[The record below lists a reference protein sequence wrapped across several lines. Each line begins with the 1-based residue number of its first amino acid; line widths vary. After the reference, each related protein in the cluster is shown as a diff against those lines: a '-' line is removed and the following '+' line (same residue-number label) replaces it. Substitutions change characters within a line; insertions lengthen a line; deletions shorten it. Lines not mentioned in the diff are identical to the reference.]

1 MPIKDPTYQLDDVD
15 ILNRETAYNGFF
27 KMEKLTLKHRL
38 FEGGWTDEIR
48 RELFVRGDAVAATL
62 YDPHHDL
69 IGMIE
74 QFRVGALAE
83 PYGPWCLEVVA
94 GMIESGET
102 PEQVMVRE
110 LKEEANIVPE
120 KLDYIGNYLSSPGGS
135 DEKLFLYCCQCDLSQ
150 VEGVFGLESE
160 NEDIRVLTYPA
171 DEVFANLFDGRFN
184 NAATLICLQW
194 LEKHRPEIR
203 QREAI
208 KS

>member
-1 MPIKDPTYQLDDVD
+1 MVIKDPTYHLKDVE
-15 ILNRETAYNGFF
+15 IIKRETAYNGFF

-38 FEGGWTDEIR
+38 FEGGWTGEVN

-62 YDPHHDL
+62 YDPRHDL

-74 QFRVGALAE
+74 QFRVGALSE

-94 GMIESGET
+94 GMIETGET
-102 PEQVMVRE
+102 PEQVMRRE
-110 LKEEANIVPE
+110 LKEEANVVPE
-120 KLDYIGNYLSSPGGS
+120 RLDYIGNYLSSPGGS
-135 DEKLFLYCCQCDLSQ
+135 DEKLHLYCCQCDLSR

-171 DEVFANLFDGRFN
+171 QDVFANLFDGRFN

-194 LEKHRPEIR
+194 LQYNHQTLR
-203 QREAI
+203 REQL
-208 KS
+208 

>member
-1 MPIKDPTYQLDDVD
+1 MAIEDPTYHLKDVE
-15 ILNRETAYNGFF
+15 IVKRETAYNGFF
-27 KMEKLTLKHRL
+27 KMEKIKLKHRL
-38 FEGGWTDEIR
+38 FEGGWTGEIN

-62 YDPHHDL
+62 YDPRHDL

-94 GMIESGET
+94 GMIEAGET

-110 LKEEANIVPE
+110 LKEEANVVPE
-120 KLDYIGNYLSSPGGS
+120 RLDYIGNYLSSPGGS
-135 DEKLFLYCCQCDLSQ
+135 DEKLYLYCCQCDLSQ

-171 DEVFANLFDGRFN
+171 KDVFANLFDGRFN

-194 LEKHRPEIR
+194 LQNNH
-203 QREAI
+203 QRIQNEF
-208 KS
+208 